1 MYVRTAATVHT
12 LHAVTFRL
20 ADPDGRY
27 AAVRLCSE
35 LPLSDRERTFT
46 RRGEEWVLRL
56 APPPVVRLEYELE
69 LVHRDGGTEVVC
81 EPGNPHRA
89 PGAFGEK
96 SVALL
101 PGYEPPLWLDLPGVP
116 GEITELAPRGRGLR
130 ANVQV
135 RIWSP
140 GDGELP
146 LLVAHDGPELDEL
159 AGLTRYAA
167 ALIAAGELPPHR
179 VALVAPGHRDEWYSG
194 SALYTRA
201 LINDVL
207 PVLPAAPSTVGIG
220 ASLGAL
226 AMLHAHA
233 RAPFAGLFLQ
243 SGSFFVPRHDAHES
257 RFPRY
262 RRVVRVVRELTRD
275 AGCPVPATLT
285 CGIAEEN
292 LANNRLMARALAA
305 QGFDAELHEVPD
317 MHNFTGWR
325 DALHPHLTRLL
336 AKVWA

>member
-1 MYVRTAATVHT
+1 VVHT
-12 LHAVTFRL
+12 LHGVTFRL

-27 AAVRLCSE
+27 AAVRLCSD

-101 PGYEPPLWLDLPGVP
+101 PGYEPPLWLDVPGVP
-116 GEITELAPRGRGLR
+116 GELTDLAPRGRGLR
-130 ANVQV
+130 ANVHV
-135 RIWSP
+135 RVWSP
-140 GDGELP
+140 EADGPLP

-159 AGLTRYAA
+159 AELTRYAA
-167 ALIAAGELPPHR
+167 AMIAAGELPPHR

-194 SALYTRA
+194 SALYARA

-207 PVLPAAPSTVGIG
+207 PVLPQAPSVVGMG

-226 AMLHAHA
+226 AALHVHA